1 MPLHG
6 CRVVARGVDSE
17 EVVPVTISKAALLD
31 WLYER
36 YVMTTAEQY
45 LRLIREIESGRF
57 DHEYG
62 PAF

>member
-1 MPLHG
+1 MTSNPLI
-6 CRVVARGVDSE
+6 E
-17 EVVPVTISKAALLD
+17 KAALLD